1 MSESYDSVMYCE
13 SGVPGYPDRAMERG
27 SESAQPTAEHLQH
40 RESRDR
46 TLLPKPD
53 LQTFRKRGAILAICS
68 MSLFI
73 VGLDNTIVNVALP
86 SIGAHLHASVSGL
99 QWTVDAYTLVLAS
112 LLMLSGSTAD
122 RLGRK
127 RTFQAGLIIFS
138 TGSLLCSVAPSL
150 SLLVAFRAFQA
161 VGGSMLNPVAL
172 SIITNTFTDRKERAQ
187 AIGVWGAVIGLSMG
201 LGPVVGG
208 ALVSAAGWPSIF
220 WVNVPIGVAACVLTA
235 LFVPESK
242 ATRARRVDPV
252 AQALLIVVLS
262 SLTYGIIEG
271 PANGY
276 TSLAILAVFAVAGVS
291 LCAFV
296 AYERHRS
303 EPLVDMR
310 FFRSFPFSAA
320 SVIAVVAFAC
330 LGGFLF
336 LNTLYLQEV
345 RHLGAFAAGVD
356 TLPMALMVVVLPPI
370 SGAVVARRGTRIP
383 LVVAGGF
390 LAASGLLLTS
400 LRAST
405 PFSELFL
412 AYALFGIGFGMV
424 NAPITNTAI
433 SGMPNSQAG
442 VAAAIASTGRQV
454 GQVLGVAVLGT
465 LATATIG
472 SSGSSG
478 TESLNLPGA
487 THPGW
492 WILVACGVTISALG
506 WASSTT
512 LARRSATAV
521 AERFA

>member
-1 MSESYDSVMYCE
+1 
-13 SGVPGYPDRAMERG
+13 
-27 SESAQPTAEHLQH
+27 
-40 RESRDR
+40 
-46 TLLPKPD
+46 
-53 LQTFRKRGAILAICS
+53 

-127 RTFQAGLIIFS
+127 RTFQTGLVIFS

-150 SLLVAFRAFQA
+150 GLLVAFRAFQA
-161 VGGSMLNPVAL
+161 IGGSMLNPVAL

-220 WVNVPIGVAACVLTA
+220 WVNVPIGVSACVLTA

-242 ATRARRVDPV
+242 APRPRRLDPV
-252 AQALLIVVLS
+252 AQVLLVVMLS
-262 SLTYGIIEG
+262 SLTYGIIQG
-271 PANGY
+271 AANGY
-276 TSLAILAVFAVAGVS
+276 TSAGIIAVLAVAGGS
-291 LCAFV
+291 LSLFI
-296 AYERHRS
+296 AYEQRRS
-303 EPLVDMR
+303 EPLVDMS

-320 SVIAVVAFAC
+320 SMIAVVAFAC

-336 LNTLYLQEV
+336 LNTLYLQDV
-345 RHLGAFAAGVD
+345 RHLSAFAAGVD
-356 TLPMALMVVVLPPI
+356 TLPMALMVVVLPPV
-370 SGAVVARRGTRIP
+370 SGAVVARHGTRIP
-383 LVVAGGF
+383 LVVSGAF

-400 LRAST
+400 LTATTS
-405 PFSELFL
+405 FAELFF

-424 NAPITNTAI
+424 NAPITNTAV

-454 GQVLGVAVLGT
+454 GQVLGVAVLGAF
-465 LATATIG
+465 ATATM
-472 SSGSSG
+472 SGSGHFGSG
-478 TESLNLPGA
+478 ATALAGLAGA

-492 WILVACGVTISALG
+492 WIVVGCGVTISALG

-512 LARRSATAV
+512 LARRSARTV

>member
-1 MSESYDSVMYCE
+1 MEQRIESTEPV
-13 SGVPGYPDRAMERG
+13 VV
-27 SESAQPTAEHLQH
+27 
-40 RESRDR
+40 ESRDR
-46 TLLPKPD
+46 AFRRRDVRSNPAQ
-53 LQTFRKRGAILAICS
+53 QTFRRRVGILAICS

-127 RTFQAGLIIFS
+127 RTFQTGLVIFS

-161 VGGSMLNPVAL
+161 IGGSMLNPVAL

-220 WVNVPIGVAACVLTA
+220 WVNVPIGVSACVLTA

-242 ATRARRVDPV
+242 APRARRIDPV
-252 AQALLIVVLS
+252 AQVLLLVLLA

-271 PANGY
+271 PAEGY
-276 TSLAILAVFAVAGVS
+276 TSAGILAILAVAAGS
-291 LCAFV
+291 LAAFV
-296 AYERHRS
+296 AYERRRN

-345 RHLGAFAAGVD
+345 RHLSAFAAGVD
-356 TLPMALMVVVLPPI
+356 TLPMALMVVVLPPV
-370 SGAVVARRGTRIP
+370 SGAVVARRGTRLP
-383 LVVAGGF
+383 LVISGAF
-390 LAASGLLLTS
+390 LSASGLLLTT
-400 LRAST
+400 LRANSS
-405 PFSELFL
+405 FAEIFL
-412 AYALFGIGFGMV
+412 AYALFGVGFGMV
-424 NAPITNTAI
+424 NAPITNTAV

-454 GQVLGVAVLGT
+454 GQVLGVAVLGAF
-465 LATATIG
+465 ATAAVSGAG
-472 SSGSSG
+472 SFGSGPAG
-478 TESLNLPGA
+478 LARA

-492 WILVACGVTISALG
+492 WIVVACGVTITALG

-512 LARRSATAV
+512 PARRSARAV

>member
-1 MSESYDSVMYCE
+1 
-13 SGVPGYPDRAMERG
+13 
-27 SESAQPTAEHLQH
+27 
-40 RESRDR
+40 
-46 TLLPKPD
+46 
-53 LQTFRKRGAILAICS
+53 

-86 SIGAHLHASVSGL
+86 SIGAHLHASISGL

-127 RTFQAGLIIFS
+127 RTFQTGLIIFS

-150 SLLVAFRAFQA
+150 GLLVAFRAFQA

-172 SIITNTFTDRKERAQ
+172 SIITNTFTDRRERAQ

-220 WVNVPIGVAACVLTA
+220 WVNVPIGVSACVLTA

-242 ATRARRVDPV
+242 AARARKIDPV
-252 AQALLIVVLS
+252 AQVLLVLVLA

-271 PANGY
+271 PAKGY
-276 TSLAILAVFAVAGVS
+276 TSAGILAILAVAAGS
-291 LCAFV
+291 LAAFV
-296 AYERHRS
+296 AYERRRT

-310 FFRSFPFSAA
+310 FFRSFPFAAA

-345 RHLGAFAAGVD
+345 RHLSAFAAGVD
-356 TLPMALMVVVLPPI
+356 TLPMALMVVVLPPV
-370 SGAVVARRGTRIP
+370 SGAVVARHGTRLP
-383 LVVAGGF
+383 LVVSGAF
-390 LAASGLLLTS
+390 LAASGLLLTT
-400 LRAST
+400 LRANTSFT
-405 PFSELFL
+405 ELFL
-412 AYALFGIGFGMV
+412 AYALFGTGFGMV
-424 NAPITNTAI
+424 NAPITNTAV

-454 GQVLGVAVLGT
+454 GQVLGVAVLGAF
-465 LATATIG
+465 ATATINSAG
-472 SSGSSG
+472 SFGAG
-478 TESLNLPGA
+478 PGGLATA

-492 WILVACGVTISALG
+492 WIVVACGVTITGLG
-506 WASSTT
+506 LASSTS
-512 LARRSATAV
+512 LARRSAQAV

>member
-1 MSESYDSVMYCE
+1 MSVSDTFFAGCGSV
-13 SGVPGYPDRAMERG
+13 GPGYPDREVELG
-27 SESAQPTAEHLQH
+27 TESTEPAAGTLRH
-40 RESRDR
+40 RELRDR
-46 TLLPKPD
+46 ALRSNQDP
-53 LQTFRKRGAILAICS
+53 QTFRRRVAILAICS

-127 RTFQAGLIIFS
+127 RTFQTGLIIFS
-138 TGSLLCSVAPSL
+138 AGSLLCSVAPSL
-150 SLLVAFRAFQA
+150 GLLVAFRAFQA
-161 VGGSMLNPVAL
+161 IGGSMLNPVAL

-187 AIGVWGAVIGLSMG
+187 AIGIWGAVIGLSMG

-208 ALVSAAGWPSIF
+208 VLVSAAGWPSIF
-220 WVNVPIGVAACVLTA
+220 WVNVPIGVSACVLTA
-235 LFVPESK
+235 LYVPESK
-242 ATRARRVDPV
+242 APRARRLDPV
-252 AQALLIVVLS
+252 AQALLVVVLS
-262 SLTYGIIEG
+262 SLTYGIIQG
-271 PANGY
+271 AANGY
-276 TSLAILAVFAVAGVS
+276 TSAGIVAVLAVAAGS
-291 LCAFV
+291 LSLFV
-296 AYERHRS
+296 AYERRRS

-320 SVIAVVAFAC
+320 SMIAVVAFAC

-336 LNTLYLQEV
+336 LNTLYLQDV
-345 RHLGAFAAGVD
+345 RHLSAFAAGVD
-356 TLPMALMVVVLPPI
+356 TLPMALMVVVLPPV
-370 SGAVVARRGTRIP
+370 SGAIVARHGTRIP
-383 LVVAGGF
+383 LVVSGAF

-400 LRAST
+400 LTATTS
-405 PFSELFL
+405 FAELFF

-424 NAPITNTAI
+424 NAPITNTAV

-454 GQVLGVAVLGT
+454 GQVLGVAVLGA
-465 LATATIG
+465 LATATMSRAG
-472 SSGSSG
+472 SFGSA
-478 TESLNLPGA
+478 TPALAGA

-492 WILVACGVTISALG
+492 WIVVGCGVIISALG

-512 LARRSATAV
+512 LARRSARTV